1 MPRANQKTTEPSEE
15 TEVEPRIRITFSKWR
30 FEGEEADPEEE
41 HGWIDEDGV
50 VIEPDEDDED
60 DTLVDA
66 AVDFLTD
73 EGAVTAS
80 SSSWHKGLWYSS
92 DSEQDPHTGW
102 TEQRSYHLVGFTEEE
117 SEGNLR
123 GVQRRGVT
131 PSYPGKRPRAYISRP
146 GSSRNSFSS
155 RSSSAAGTTQSCTQT
170 G

>member
-1 MPRANQKTTEPSEE
+1 MPRKPSEPPSEE
-15 TEVEPRIRITFSKWR
+15 TDETEDEVEGDENAPRIRITFSKWR
-30 FEGEEADPEEE
+30 FEGEEEDPEEE

-80 SSSWHKGLWYSS
+80 SSSWHPGLWYSS

-102 TEQRSYHLVGFTEEE
+102 TEQRSYHLVGFTDEDQKSIFEAFNAE
-117 SEGNLR
+117 
-123 GVQRRGVT
+123 
-131 PSYPGKRPRAYISRP
+131 A
-146 GSSRNSFSS
+146 
-155 RSSSAAGTTQSCTQT
+155 
-170 G
+170 